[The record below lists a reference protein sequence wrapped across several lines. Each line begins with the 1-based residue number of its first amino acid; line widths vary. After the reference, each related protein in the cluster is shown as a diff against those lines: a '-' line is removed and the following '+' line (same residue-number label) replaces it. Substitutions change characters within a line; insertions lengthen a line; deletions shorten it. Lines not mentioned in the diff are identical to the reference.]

1 MGIYLTMKTIIW
13 NSEKNEWLLRNRGVC
28 FEDIL
33 FYLEQGGL
41 LDDVTH
47 PNPEQYEHQRMLVV
61 DIENYAY
68 LVPYVEKEAEIF
80 LKTIFPSRKATKK
93 YLKDKK

>member
-1 MGIYLTMKTIIW
+1 MKPITW
-13 NSEKNEWLLRNRGVC
+13 NREKNEWLLRNRGVC

-33 FYLEQGGL
+33 YYLEKGAL
-41 LDDVTH
+41 LDDVHH
-47 PNPEQYEHQRMLVV
+47 PNPEKFGHQRMYVV

-68 LVPYVEKEAEIF
+68 LVPYVETEDEIF

-93 YLKDKK
+93 YLEDKK